1 MSEQRSI
8 LEITKLPSLVKT
20 ENTTTQLH
28 ALAKSAAEDHYL
40 YCQSQ
45 VPQAEFLIVFVW
57 AG

>member
-40 YCQSQ
+40 
-45 VPQAEFLIVFVW
+45 
-57 AG
+57 